1 MIPSIILFFVIIGVM
16 RVVQKV
22 CSKKVSDKIDGDTY
36 LHYGGYYQLIAAVLS
51 LLALLYYG
59 FSGFNVTMVLC
70 SVGMALF
77 ITLGLFTEIEA
88 LKGTS
93 LILVQ
98 MFAAGS
104 IVLSALFG
112 HFFLE
117 GQEMNIYQWLGLV
130 VFLVS
135 IYFMV
140 SQDGA
145 KKEITQE
152 NEENTLK
159 ETQDH
164 PTQKISI
171 KTMIMLVLMFI
182 AEGGMM
188 IVQTIF
194 GTLVVDGNTAL
205 FSFVMFAINSLILY
219 ICYLVQALF
228 IRKPVQQTEKR
239 VKPLPKVL
247 LVCGTFLAFALAVIN
262 ILATELTAMVP
273 AALLFSISNAI
284 AIIVTMLVG
293 CIVYKEKVGVKNI
306 IGIVLC
312 AISLTVVGVFM

>member
-1 MIPSIILFFVIIGVM
+1 MNPLIIFFFFIIGLM
-16 RVVQKV
+16 RVIQKV
-22 CSKKVSDKIDGDTY
+22 CSKKVSNQIEGPAY
-36 LHYGGYYQLIAAVLS
+36 LHYGGYYQLIAAALS
-51 LLALLYYG
+51 LIALLYYG
-59 FSGFNVTMVLC
+59 FSGFNATMVLC
-70 SVGMALF
+70 SIGMAAF
-77 ITLGLFTEIEA
+77 ITLGLFTEMQA
-88 LKGTS
+88 LKGAS

-112 HFFLE
+112 HFFLD
-117 GQEMNIYQWLGLV
+117 GQEMNVYQWLGLV
-130 VFLVS
+130 VFLIS

-140 SQDGA
+140 SQDKSKA
-145 KKEITQE
+145 EDEQAQPKK
-152 NEENTLK
+152 
-159 ETQDH
+159 
-164 PTQKISI
+164 KISL
-171 KTMIMLVLMFI
+171 KTLIMLILMFI

-194 GTLVVDGNTAL
+194 GTLVEDGNTAL
-205 FSFVMFAINSLILY
+205 FSFVMFAINALILY

-228 IRKPVQQTEKR
+228 IHKPVRKVEK
-239 VKPLPKVL
+239 KLKFLPKTL
-247 LVCGTFLAFALAVIN
+247 LICGAFLAFALAVIN

-293 CIVYKEKVGVKNI
+293 GIVYKEKVGVKNI

-312 AISLTVVGVFM
+312 AVSLTVVGAFM

>member
-1 MIPSIILFFVIIGVM
+1 MNPLIIFFFFIIGLM
-16 RVVQKV
+16 RVIQKV
-22 CSKKVSDKIDGDTY
+22 CSKKVSNQIEGPAY
-36 LHYGGYYQLIAAVLS
+36 LHYGGYYQLIAAALS
-51 LLALLYYG
+51 LIALLYYG
-59 FSGFNVTMVLC
+59 FSGFNTTMVLC
-70 SVGMALF
+70 SIGMAAF
-77 ITLGLFTEIEA
+77 ITLGLFTEMQA
-88 LKGTS
+88 LKGAS

-112 HFFLE
+112 HFFLD
-117 GQEMNIYQWLGLV
+117 GQEMNVYQWLGLV
-130 VFLVS
+130 VFLIS

-140 SQDGA
+140 SQDKSKA
-145 KKEITQE
+145 EDEQAQPKK
-152 NEENTLK
+152 
-159 ETQDH
+159 
-164 PTQKISI
+164 KISL
-171 KTMIMLVLMFI
+171 KTLIMLILMFI

-194 GTLVVDGNTAL
+194 GTLVEDGNTAL

-293 CIVYKEKVGVKNI
+293 GIVYKEKVGVKNI

-312 AISLTVVGVFM
+312 AVSLTVVGAFM

>member
-1 MIPSIILFFVIIGVM
+1 MNPLIIPFFFVIGLM
-16 RVVQKV
+16 RVIQKV
-22 CSKKVSDKIDGDTY
+22 CSKKVSNQIEGPAY

-51 LLALLYYG
+51 LIALLYYG
-59 FSGFNVTMVLC
+59 FSGFNTIMVLC
-70 SVGMALF
+70 SVGMAIF
-77 ITLGLFTEIEA
+77 ITLGLFTEMQA
-88 LKGTS
+88 LKGAS

-112 HFFLE
+112 HFFLD
-117 GQEMNIYQWLGLV
+117 GQKMNIYQWLGLV

-140 SQDGA
+140 SQDKPKTEGGNEQP
-145 KKEITQE
+145 KK
-152 NEENTLK
+152 
-159 ETQDH
+159 
-164 PTQKISI
+164 KISL
-171 KTMIMLVLMFI
+171 KTLIMLILMFI

-188 IVQTIF
+188 IVQTVF
-194 GTLVVDGNTAL
+194 GTLVKDGNTAL
-205 FSFVMFAINSLILY
+205 FSFVMFAINALILY

-228 IRKPVQQTEKR
+228 VRKPVRKVERKL
-239 VKPLPKVL
+239 KFLPKTL
-247 LVCGTFLAFALAVIN
+247 LICGAFLALALAIIN

-284 AIIVTMLVG
+284 AIIVTMMVG
-293 CIVYKEKVGVKNI
+293 SIVYKEKIGVKNI

-312 AISLTVVGVFM
+312 AVSLTVVGAFM

>member
-1 MIPSIILFFVIIGVM
+1 MNPLIIFFFFIIGLM
-16 RVVQKV
+16 RVIQKV
-22 CSKKVSDKIDGDTY
+22 CSKKVSNQIEGPAY
-36 LHYGGYYQLIAAVLS
+36 LHYGGYYQLIAAALS
-51 LLALLYYG
+51 LIALLYYG
-59 FSGFNVTMVLC
+59 FSGFNTTMVLC
-70 SVGMALF
+70 SIGMAAF
-77 ITLGLFTEIEA
+77 ITLGLFTEMQA
-88 LKGTS
+88 LKGAS

-112 HFFLE
+112 HFFLD
-117 GQEMNIYQWLGLV
+117 GQEMNVYQWLGLV
-130 VFLVS
+130 VFLIS

-140 SQDGA
+140 SQDKSKTA
-145 KKEITQE
+145 EAQEQPKK
-152 NEENTLK
+152 
-159 ETQDH
+159 
-164 PTQKISI
+164 KISL
-171 KTMIMLVLMFI
+171 KTLIMLILMFI

-194 GTLVVDGNTAL
+194 GTLVEDGNTAL
-205 FSFVMFAINSLILY
+205 FSFVMFAINALILY

-293 CIVYKEKVGVKNI
+293 GIVYKEKVGVKNI

-312 AISLTVVGVFM
+312 AVSLTVVGAFM

>member
-1 MIPSIILFFVIIGVM
+1 MNPLIIFFFFIIGLM
-16 RVVQKV
+16 RVIQKV
-22 CSKKVSDKIDGDTY
+22 CSKKVSNQIEGPAY
-36 LHYGGYYQLIAAVLS
+36 LHYGGYYQLIAAALS
-51 LLALLYYG
+51 LIALLYYG
-59 FSGFNVTMVLC
+59 FSGFNTTMVLC
-70 SVGMALF
+70 SIGMAAF
-77 ITLGLFTEIEA
+77 ITLGLFTEMQA
-88 LKGTS
+88 LKGAS

-112 HFFLE
+112 HFFLD
-117 GQEMNIYQWLGLV
+117 GQEMNVYQWLGLV
-130 VFLVS
+130 VFLIS

-140 SQDGA
+140 SQDKSKTVEEQA
-145 KKEITQE
+145 QPKK
-152 NEENTLK
+152 
-159 ETQDH
+159 
-164 PTQKISI
+164 KISL
-171 KTMIMLVLMFI
+171 KTLIMLILMFI

-194 GTLVVDGNTAL
+194 GTLVEDGNTAL
-205 FSFVMFAINSLILY
+205 FSFVMFAINALILY

-228 IRKPVQQTEKR
+228 IHKPVRQVEK
-239 VKPLPKVL
+239 KLKFLPKTL
-247 LVCGTFLAFALAVIN
+247 LICGAFLAFALAVIN

-293 CIVYKEKVGVKNI
+293 GIVYKEKVGVKNI

-312 AISLTVVGVFM
+312 AVSLTVVGAFM

>member
-1 MIPSIILFFVIIGVM
+1 MNPLIILFFVIIGAM

-22 CSKKVSDKIDGDTY
+22 CSKMVSDKIDGGTY

-59 FSGFNVTMVLC
+59 FSGFNATMVLC
-70 SVGMALF
+70 SLGMAAF

-88 LKGTS
+88 LKGAS

-112 HFFLE
+112 HFFLD
-117 GQEMNIYQWLGLV
+117 GQEMNVYQWLGLV
-130 VFLVS
+130 VFLIS

-140 SQDGA
+140 SQDKP
-145 KKEITQE
+145 KKEDEAGEDGLEKI
-152 NEENTLK
+152 
-159 ETQDH
+159 QDN

-171 KTMIMLVLMFI
+171 KTIIMLVLMFI
-182 AEGGMM
+182 GEGGMM
-188 IVQTIF
+188 IVQTVF

-228 IRKPVQQTEKR
+228 IRKPVQKTEKR
-239 VKPLPKVL
+239 VKPLPKIL
-247 LVCGTFLAFALAVIN
+247 LGCGAFLALALAVIN

-293 CIVYKEKVGVKNI
+293 CIVYKEKIGVKNI

-312 AISLTVVGVFM
+312 AVSLTVVGVFM

>member
-1 MIPSIILFFVIIGVM
+1 MNPLIIFFFFIIGLM
-16 RVVQKV
+16 RVIQKV
-22 CSKKVSDKIDGDTY
+22 CSKKVSNQIEGPAY
-36 LHYGGYYQLIAAVLS
+36 LHYGGYYQLIAAALS
-51 LLALLYYG
+51 LIALLYYG
-59 FSGFNVTMVLC
+59 FSGFNTTMVLC
-70 SVGMALF
+70 SVGMAAF
-77 ITLGLFTEIEA
+77 ITLGLFTEMQA
-88 LKGTS
+88 LKGAS

-112 HFFLE
+112 HFFLD
-117 GQEMNIYQWLGLV
+117 GQEMNVYQWLGLV

-140 SQDGA
+140 SQDKSKA
-145 KKEITQE
+145 EDEQEQPKK
-152 NEENTLK
+152 
-159 ETQDH
+159 
-164 PTQKISI
+164 KISL
-171 KTMIMLVLMFI
+171 KTLIMLILMFI

-194 GTLVVDGNTAL
+194 GTLVEDGNTAL
-205 FSFVMFAINSLILY
+205 FSFVMFAINALILY

-228 IRKPVQQTEKR
+228 IHKPVRQVEK
-239 VKPLPKVL
+239 KLKFLPKTL
-247 LVCGTFLAFALAVIN
+247 LICGAFLAFALAVIN

-312 AISLTVVGVFM
+312 AVSLTVVGAFM

>member
-1 MIPSIILFFVIIGVM
+1 MNPLIIFFFGIIGAM

-36 LHYGGYYQLIAAVLS
+36 FHYGGYYQLIAAVLS
-51 LLALLYYG
+51 LVALLYYG
-59 FSGFNVTMVLC
+59 FSGFNATMLLC
-70 SVGMALF
+70 SVGMAAF
-77 ITLGLFTEIEA
+77 ITLGLFAEIEA
-88 LKGTS
+88 LKGAS

-117 GQEMNIYQWLGLV
+117 GQEMNVYQWLGLAA
-130 VFLVS
+130 FLVS

-140 SQDGA
+140 SQDGV
-145 KKEITQE
+145 KKE
-152 NEENTLK
+152 EE
-159 ETQDH
+159 QDAGEDVLEKALDK
-164 PTQKISI
+164 PKQKISI
-171 KTMIMLVLMFI
+171 KTIIMLVLMFI

-188 IVQTIF
+188 IVQTVF
-194 GTLVVDGNTAL
+194 GTLVEDGNTAL

-228 IRKPVQQTEKR
+228 IRKPVQQTGKK

-247 LVCGTFLAFALAVIN
+247 LVCGTFLGIALTVIN

-293 CIVYKEKVGVKNI
+293 YIVYKEKIGVKNI
-306 IGIVLC
+306 IGIILC
-312 AISLTVVGVFM
+312 AASLTVVGIFM

>member
-1 MIPSIILFFVIIGVM
+1 MNPLIIFFFFIIGLM
-16 RVVQKV
+16 RVIQKV
-22 CSKKVSDKIDGDTY
+22 CSKKVSNQIEGPAY

-59 FSGFNVTMVLC
+59 FSGFNTTMVLC
-70 SVGMALF
+70 SIGMAAF
-77 ITLGLFTEIEA
+77 ITLGLFTEMQA
-88 LKGTS
+88 LKGAS

-112 HFFLE
+112 HFFLD
-117 GQEMNIYQWLGLV
+117 GQEMNVYQWLGLV
-130 VFLVS
+130 VFLIS

-140 SQDGA
+140 SQDKSKTVEEQA
-145 KKEITQE
+145 QPKK
-152 NEENTLK
+152 
-159 ETQDH
+159 
-164 PTQKISI
+164 KISL
-171 KTMIMLVLMFI
+171 KTLIMLILMFI

-194 GTLVVDGNTAL
+194 GTLVEDGNTAL
-205 FSFVMFAINSLILY
+205 FSFVMFAINALILY

-228 IRKPVQQTEKR
+228 IHKPVRQVEK
-239 VKPLPKVL
+239 KLKFLPKTL
-247 LVCGTFLAFALAVIN
+247 LICGAFLAFALAVIN

-293 CIVYKEKVGVKNI
+293 GIVYKEKVGVKNI

-312 AISLTVVGVFM
+312 AVSLTVVGAFM